1 MIYVHAIFTLV
12 LTALISYFSFAWANI
27 RTCDDDLIKEKS
39 KIFIIKEIAKEM
51 KSLHNGLTLVQ
62 WLSIVAISLVSTLT
76 VISAY
81 YQKFD
86 NIYIIKILIILLVLS
101 SVAVLDFQTR
111 KIPNVLSLVL
121 IVSRIVFLP
130 FEYIF
135 EKENF
140 TMLVISSV
148 IGLLVT
154 FIVLLFLTKLTKNGF
169 GMGDVKI
176 FSSIGFIGGISSVI
190 ATMLFSTILGALI
203 GIFLI
208 LVKKKSKKDTV
219 PFGPLIFLGFS
230 ISIFLSIF

>member
-1 MIYVHAIFTLV
+1 MIYVYAIFALV
-12 LTALISYFSFAWANI
+12 LTALVSYFSFAWSNI
-27 RTCDDDLIKEKS
+27 RTCGNDLIKEKS
-39 KIFIIKEIAKEM
+39 KTLVIKEIAKEL
-51 KSLHNGLTLVQ
+51 KSLHKGLTLVQ
-62 WLSIVAISLVSTLT
+62 WLSIV
-76 VISAY
+76 VISSISTSSVIYAY
-81 YQKFD
+81 YQEFD
-86 NIYIIKILIILLVLS
+86 DIYILKILIILLVLS

-121 IVSRIVFLP
+121 IISRIVFLP

-140 TMLVISSV
+140 TLLIISSV
-148 IGLLVT
+148 IGLFAT
-154 FIVLLFLTKLTKNGF
+154 FIVLLLLSKLTKDGF

-176 FSSIGFIGGISSVI
+176 LSSIGFMGGISSIIV
-190 ATMLFSTILGALI
+190 TMLFSTILGAVI

-208 LVKKKSKKDTV
+208 LVKKKNKKDTV